1 MKLDVVAWEIS
12 DKSRKFNKLHLYNQV
27 ILENRSENEISTDDF
42 GCLET
47 DAGWIHRDPPT
58 PENASDT
65 GSSPVRDW
73 PMEFGRLEK
82 GPLGQDRR
90 SGRIGRDEA
99 GADL

>member
-1 MKLDVVAWEIS
+1 MKLDVVAREIS
-12 DKSRKFNKLHLYNQV
+12 DKPRKFNKLHVYSRV
-27 ILENRSENEISTDDF
+27 IPGNTSENEISTGDF

-73 PMEFGRLEK
+73 PMEFGRPEK
-82 GPLGQDRR
+82 EPLGQDRR

>member
-1 MKLDVVAWEIS
+1 MKSDVVAWESS
-12 DKSRKFNKLHLYNQV
+12 DKLFKFNILHVYSQV
-27 ILENRSENEISTDDF
+27 IPENKSENEVSTGDF

-47 DAGWIHRDPPT
+47 DAGWIHRNPPT
-58 PENASDT
+58 PENAFDT
-65 GSSPVRDW
+65 GSSPVRDR

-82 GPLGQDRR
+82 EPLGQDRR